1 MTRTSK
7 SIAARVAALL
17 AAAFVAACGAGIKS
31 DNAAAVADIEAGR
44 SGDEVTVEGVVTRVG
59 RDSNGETGT
68 HERFDIRIGSGA
80 AEQDIL
86 VADNITVGM
95 QAPVKR
101 GDSVIVRGVL
111 EIDPGGP
118 VIHWTHHDPAN
129 RHEGGFVML
138 DGRMYE

>member
-1 MTRTSK
+1 MTRIVPA
-7 SIAARVAALL
+7 IAACAIVTL
-17 AAAFVAACGAGIKS
+17 ACACSRGVKA
-31 DNAAAVADIEAGR
+31 DNAAAFADIQAGR

-59 RDSNGETGT
+59 RESKGDSGV
-68 HERFDIRIGSGA
+68 HEHFDVRISSGA

-101 GDSVIVRGVL
+101 GDDVVVRGVL
-111 EIDPGGP
+111 EIDPSGP

-129 RHEGGFVML
+129 RHQSGFVMVG
-138 DGRMYE
+138 GRMYE